1 MTIAPE
7 LWIAAIYGAIL
18 LLAGAGK
25 YLSRQTTPP
34 AKTNDAV
41 LAGIGLGFGE
51 REQMD
56 RLIAEV
62 KRIADALTDKN
73 TSGINHRLDEL
84 LERIDEAERRG
95 HTQKP
100 RPPR

>member
-1 MTIAPE
+1 MEFTND
-7 LWIAAIYGAIL
+7 LWVHAVYGL
-18 LLAGAGK
+18 LLALAALKQYLDKPKQPPKNEAIIAG
-25 YLSRQTTPP
+25 
-34 AKTNDAV
+34 V
-41 LAGIGLGFGE
+41 GLGFGE
-51 REQMD
+51 RDQME

-100 RPPR
+100 RQPR

>member
-25 YLSRQTTPP
+25 YLSRQNTSSP
-34 AKTNDAV
+34 KNDPV
-41 LAGIGLGFGE
+41 LTGIGFGFGE
-51 REQMD
+51 RDQMD

-62 KRIADALTDKN
+62 KRVADALTDKN
-73 TSGINHRLDEL
+73 SHDISHKLDEL
-84 LERIDEAERRG
+84 VDRIDKAEQRG